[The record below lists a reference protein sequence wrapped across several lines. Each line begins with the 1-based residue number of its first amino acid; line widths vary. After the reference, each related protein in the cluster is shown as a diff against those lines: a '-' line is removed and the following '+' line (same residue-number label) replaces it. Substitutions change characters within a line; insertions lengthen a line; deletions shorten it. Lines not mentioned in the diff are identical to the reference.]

1 MSRAIG
7 SRHSIESSEE
17 AEEFYHFVKDL
28 LDNDT
33 VLKMKNYRH
42 HYSTTCYQHCLNVSY
57 YNYLICRKLGLDSRK
72 AARAGMLHDLFLYDW
87 REKPRIKGEKRHGFS
102 HPQTALENAKREFT
116 LSKREED
123 MILTHMWPL
132 TLSKL
137 PRYAESYV
145 IVVTD
150 KYAAMLEIGQ
160 HVTGKVKS
168 LGRKAKNTVMKKV
181 S

>member
-1 MSRAIG
+1 MSKAIG
-7 SRHSIESSEE
+7 SRFNIESSQE
-17 AEEFYHFVKDL
+17 AKEYYHFVQDL
-28 LDNDT
+28 LEND
-33 VLKMKNYRH
+33 VVCKMKDYRH

-87 REKPRIKGEKRHGFS
+87 RERPHVKGEKRHGFS
-102 HPQTALENAKREFT
+102 HPQTALDNAKNNFDISR
-116 LSKREED
+116 REED

-132 TLSKL
+132 TISKL

-160 HVTGKVKS
+160 HVKGKVKN
-168 LGRKAKNTVMKKV
+168 LGRKAKNKAMKIA